1 MTHDSQDRRAPRA
14 VLWDMDGTIVDSADY
29 HSEAWREVMAPRG
42 VELTDEMFRST
53 FGQRNDTILR
63 IWMGESISAGDI
75 QEISDAK
82 EARYR
87 AIVAE
92 RGIVLLPGI
101 ARRVAQLRAQ
111 GWRQAIASAAPRAN
125 VEAIIA
131 ALDLA
136 TVIDGYTGAEDVR
149 HGKPDPEVFL
159 RAAGL
164 LDAAPARCVV
174 VEDAPAGV
182 EAARRA
188 GMRVI
193 GVGVNHP
200 RLPADRVAQSL
211 DDLPESLFEEL
222 VPDAR

>member
-1 MTHDSQDRRAPRA
+1 
-14 VLWDMDGTIVDSADY
+14 MDGTIVDSADY
-29 HSEAWREVMAPRG
+29 HSEAWRAIMSPRG
-42 VELTDEMFRST
+42 VDLTDEMFRST

-63 IWMGESISAGDI
+63 IWMGDNITPATI
-75 QEISDAK
+75 REISDLK

-87 AIVAE
+87 ELVAE
-92 RGIVLLPGI
+92 RGIALLFGI
-101 ARRVAQLRAQ
+101 AERIAQLRKR

-131 ALDLA
+131 ALGLA
-136 TVIDGYTGAEDVR
+136 DVVEGFIGGEDVV

-164 LDAAPARCVV
+164 LGVPPARCVV

-193 GVGVNHP
+193 GVGPNAP
-200 RLPADRVAQSL
+200 RLPADYAARSL
-211 DDLPESLFEEL
+211 ADLPEDVFEQL
-222 VPDAR
+222 VPED

>member
-1 MTHDSQDRRAPRA
+1 MTHTSQTATRA

-29 HSEAWREVMAPRG
+29 HAEAWHAAMAPRG
-42 VELTDEMFRST
+42 VHLTDEMFRST

-63 IWMGESISAGDI
+63 IWVGESITDEQIRA
-75 QEISDAK
+75 ISDEK
-82 EARYR
+82 EAAYR

-92 RGIVLLPGI
+92 RGIALLPGI
-101 ARRVAQLRAQ
+101 ARRIAQLRER

-131 ALDLA
+131 ALDLGG
-136 TVIDGYTGAEDVR
+136 VIDGFVGAEDVR
-149 HGKPDPEVFL
+149 HGKPDPEVFQ
-159 RAAGL
+159 RAAAL
-164 LDAAPARCVV
+164 LGAAPERCVV

-182 EAARRA
+182 EAGRRA

-200 RLPADRVAQSL
+200 RLPADHAAQSL
-211 DDLPESLFEEL
+211 DDLPDNLFETL

>member
-1 MTHDSQDRRAPRA
+1 MNPRA
-14 VLWDMDGTIVDSADY
+14 VLWDMDGTLVDSADY
-29 HSEAWREVMAPRG
+29 HSEAWREVMIPRG
-42 VELTDEMFRST
+42 VDLTDEMFRST

-63 IWMGESISAGDI
+63 IWCGPDISDADI

-87 AIVAE
+87 ELVAE

-101 ARRVAQLRAQ
+101 ARRIAQLRHA

-136 TVIDGYTGAEDVR
+136 SVIDAFVGAEDVV
-149 HGKPDPEVFL
+149 HGKPDPEVFC
-159 RAAGL
+159 RAAERL
-164 LDAAPARCVV
+164 EVAPAYCVV

-182 EAARRA
+182 EAGLRA

-193 GVGVNHP
+193 GVGINHLK
-200 RLPADRVAQSL
+200 LPANQAAFSL
-211 DDLPESLFEEL
+211 DDLPEDVFDSLL
-222 VPDAR
+222 TR